1 MFNSLSLKIYCTF
14 HETTNLISLCSTQ
27 LFREFKLCK
36 LLLRP
41 LDDRYSASRNSS
53 NQLRGYSR
61 QSESYVSSL
70 SNSADNSGHDEIDE
84 EEMAAMQ
91 SQFQNS
97 TLFKYQRPGSRAVSM
112 PTRLDF
118 EAGEF

>member
-1 MFNSLSLKIYCTF
+1 M
-14 HETTNLISLCSTQ
+14 
-27 LFREFKLCK
+27 
-36 LLLRP
+36 LRP

-118 EAGEF
+118 EAGEFLTTPVVVDDDNICVLLTF